1 MDVSIT
7 RNQRPRRGFTLI
19 ELLVVV
25 SIIALLIAILLPA
38 IGKAKIKAGTVVC
51 STRLHGLGTAMA
63 AYLAEFDQRFPI
75 NGLLMPKPN
84 VPSRYLLPGADVR
97 FKNAEETNVQ
107 KWRLEYGALWTNM
120 SGPPIPSNITPGNPL
135 PTPSLGVAKA
145 FLCPNDT
152 FTRTY
157 SASSSILPLT
167 LQPAPGG
174 TSQVVQGAG
183 TPGYWSYSVN
193 AVLNSL
199 GRFRNNFPDDQP
211 LPWIDPITMPQ
222 IRNPTNMIFF
232 IEEDQGSLFNDEVM
246 DAPAFGGGDRITN
259 RHNNGGNLAFGD
271 NHVEWVSE
279 VQFDQ
284 GGGNPSGVDPK
295 IAIQSPWTGAFF
307 PDGGEFAH

>member
-1 MDVSIT
+1 MDEST
-7 RNQRPRRGFTLI
+7 SPKRLHRHGFTLI

-25 SIIALLIAILLPA
+25 SIIAVLIAILLPA
-38 IGKAKIKAGTVVC
+38 LGKAKVKAGTVVC
-51 STRLHGLGTAMA
+51 GTRLKGLGTAMA
-63 AYLAEFDQRFPI
+63 VYLSEYDQRFPI

-84 VPSRYLLPGADVR
+84 VPARYKTLPEDAR
-97 FKNAEETNVQ
+97 FRDAEETSVQ
-107 KWRLEYGALWTNM
+107 KWRLEYGALWPIMN
-120 SGPPIPSNITPGNPL
+120 GPPLPQNSTPDTLPL
-135 PTPSLGVAKA
+135 PPVGVAKA

-152 FTRTY
+152 LVRTY
-157 SASSSILPLT
+157 ANSSTTVPLT

-174 TSQVVQGAG
+174 YSVVKQG
-183 TPGYWSYSVN
+183 PGEPGFWSYSVN

-199 GRFRNNFPDDQP
+199 GRFRDNFPSATP
-211 LPWIDPITMPQ
+211 LPWIDPLSTPQ
-222 IRNPTNMIFF
+222 IRNPSNFIYF

-259 RHNNGGNLAFGD
+259 RHNNGGNLAFAD

-284 GGGNPSGVDPK
+284 GGGNPTGVDPR